1 MWKMNAAYGVKE
13 GFVVLFWSLY
23 SKSIK
28 DFEIGDKL
36 LSVGSASDKKKH
48 YAGRMK
54 FLRKLQ
60 P

>member
-1 MWKMNAAYGVKE
+1 MDAANGVKQ

-23 SKSIK
+23 SKFIK

-36 LSVGSASDKKKH
+36 LSLGSASDKKKH
-48 YAGRMK
+48 YAGRRK
-54 FLRKLQ
+54 LLRKLQ